1 MDSQHSPQSSPA
13 QPKQRKGKRTGY
25 AFSIFFNLL
34 FLYIANNLL
43 DWGVQFVTREWSDVL
58 TVINISGIVN
68 VVGYAAFLCYDK
80 RMFYFFGRTILDG
93 IALIV
98 TVRLYTV
105 FPFEFSK
112 LWGMD
117 WMNEVFPW
125 LLIVGI
131 AGIIIGVIVRTVQ
144 LVQNKN
150 IHY

>member
-25 AFSIFFNLL
+25 VFSIFFSLL

-125 LLIVGI
+125 LLLLGIV
-131 AGIIIGVIVRTVQ
+131 GIIIGIIVRSVR
-144 LVQNKN
+144 LVTNKN